1 VPHHLNPIQITLLLG
16 GALVIVGLTVFIVY
30 LLHKTFQ
37 QQRKPEDF
45 RPSSPKSQDATS
57 VMLAS
62 MQGVLTRMKA
72 RERELEALLREAE
85 QRADSSTRTL
95 EAVVRDLTAG
105 LMIFTREG
113 FLALANPVARELL
126 GVDTWSRRRY
136 PEILGAESPLAGYL
150 RDALEGGASLRA
162 ETVEHRLPNG
172 NVLFLEVTLSVYYGR
187 SGQVEGAVC
196 LLHRGMSAARP
207 PRAD

>member
-1 VPHHLNPIQITLLLG
+1 VPHHLNAIQITLLLG
-16 GALVIVGLTVFIVY
+16 GALVIVGLTLFIVY
-30 LLHKTFQ
+30 VLHKAFQ

-45 RPSSPKSQDATS
+45 RPPSPKSGDAS
-57 VMLAS
+57 SILLAS

-72 RERELEALLREAE
+72 RERELEVLLREAE
-85 QRADSSTRTL
+85 QRADSSTRML
-95 EAVVRDLTAG
+95 EAVVRDLTVG
-105 LMIFTREG
+105 VMIFTRDG

-136 PEILGAESPLAGYL
+136 PEILGAESPLSLHL
-150 RDALEGGASLRA
+150 RNALEGGPSLHA

-172 NVLFLEVTLSVYYGR
+172 NVLALEVTLSPYYGR

-196 LLHRGMSAARP
+196 LLHRGGSVTSSTTS
-207 PRAD
+207 D